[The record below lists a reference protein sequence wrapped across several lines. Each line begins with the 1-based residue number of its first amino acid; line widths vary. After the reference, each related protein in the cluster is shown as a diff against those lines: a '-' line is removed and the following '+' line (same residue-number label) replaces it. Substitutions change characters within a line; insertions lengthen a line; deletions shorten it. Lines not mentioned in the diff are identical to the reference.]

1 MQKKPTMAFP
11 KKFLWGAATSAHQV
25 EGGTHNQ
32 WSVWEL
38 EHAKTKAAQ
47 APHQWGEEA
56 SWNDIEDEA
65 TDPNAYVSG
74 TGVNHYEHFE
84 QDFDLLRKMNMNA
97 FRFSVEW
104 SRIEPQ
110 EGAWN
115 AAAIQHYKEYV
126 QALKKRGIE
135 PVVTLFHFTLPVW
148 FAGMGGFEKRSNVKY
163 FVRFAEKIIHE
174 LGSHVRLVIT
184 INEPE
189 VYAHESYYVGNWP
202 PNITNKI
209 KLHQVLSNLAF
220 AHNKVAD
227 SIHAMNRRY
236 KVSIAKNSAYFYAGD
251 DAVLSRK
258 SADVMQYFQDDYFL
272 KKVVGRCDFIG
283 VNFYF
288 SHRVYGYRIHSPH
301 VKTSDMGWDLSPAD
315 IQFTLERLHEKY
327 HLPLIVTENGLAD
340 GQDQH
345 RQWWIM
351 QTLIGMQRAMNNGVR
366 IDGYLH
372 WSLLDNFE
380 WDKGFWPRF
389 GLASVDRVTGKRTLR
404 SSAVWFGRVIGKL
417 MGER

>member
-1 MQKKPTMAFP
+1 MQKKPDTAFG

-38 EHAKTKAAQ
+38 EHAKTRAAQ
-47 APHQWGEEA
+47 APHHWGDEA
-56 SWNDIEDEA
+56 SWSEIENEA
-65 TDPNAYVSG
+65 TDPSTYVSG
-74 TGVNHYEHFE
+74 TGVDHFERYE
-84 QDFDLLRKMNMNA
+84 QDFELLREMNMNA
-97 FRFSVEW
+97 FRFSIEW

-115 AAAIQHYKEYV
+115 ASAIQHYKDYV
-126 QALKKRGIE
+126 RALKKRGIE

-174 LGSHVRLVIT
+174 LGPHVRLIIT

-189 VYAHESYYVGNWP
+189 VYAHESYYAGNWP
-202 PNITNKI
+202 PNVTSKVKFI
-209 KLHQVLSNLAF
+209 QVLNNLAL
-220 AHNKVAD
+220 AHNRAAD
-227 SIHAMNRRY
+227 AIHAMNRRY
-236 KVSIAKNSAYFYAGD
+236 KVSVAKNSVYFYAGD

-258 SADVMQYFQDDYFL
+258 AADLMQYFQDDYFL
-272 KKVVGRCDFIG
+272 KKVIKRCDFVG

-301 VKTSDMGWDLSPAD
+301 LKTSDMGWDLSPAD
-315 IQFTLERLHEKY
+315 IQFALERLYEKY
-327 HLPLIVTENGLAD
+327 NLPLIITENGLAD
-340 GQDQH
+340 GQDRH
-345 RQWWIM
+345 RRWWIT
-351 QTLIGMQRAMNNGVR
+351 QTLVGIQRAMENGVR

-389 GLASVDRVTGKRTLR
+389 GLASVDRVSGRRTLR
-404 SSAVWFGRVIGKL
+404 PSAVWFGKVIDKL
-417 MGER
+417 RGAR